1 MLRTCAALHRSR
13 PTNYAAAQTPG
24 QAPDRA
30 LNIKEPRAQ
39 RVAWARGFSIVA
51 SS

>member
-1 MLRTCAALHRSR
+1 MQPR
-13 PTNYAAAQTPG
+13 PSPHSNHAAAQTPG

-30 LNIKEPRAQ
+30 LNSGKPRAQ